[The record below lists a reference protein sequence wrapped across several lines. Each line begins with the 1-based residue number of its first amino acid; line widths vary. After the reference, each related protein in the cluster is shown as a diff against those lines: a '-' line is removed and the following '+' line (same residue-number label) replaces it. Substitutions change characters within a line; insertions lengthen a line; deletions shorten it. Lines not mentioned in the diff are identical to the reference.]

1 VAKRAASA
9 TCAESGLSLRGIL
22 DEQLARRLP
31 PEEVNSLPEGVP
43 WAILSQTSAA
53 TFGTAAT
60 HRRRTLKRLR
70 LGWVVLAFV
79 AFLGPSV
86 VHAQK
91 PAEPYQPMTST
102 QMSQLG
108 LWDAWVTTF
117 NNLTAKQKAEVMRRH
132 VEMCLTTFSVTDEQ
146 RALVKSLTAK
156 YASEAMYA
164 ETDPQKRQALAASM
178 QPDMERG
185 QQVLGQEL
193 FMTFFF
199 AKPPVSVLEA
209 VKNDPA
215 FK

>member
-1 VAKRAASA
+1 M
-9 TCAESGLSLRGIL
+9 
-22 DEQLARRLP
+22 
-31 PEEVNSLPEGVP
+31 
-43 WAILSQTSAA
+43 
-53 TFGTAAT
+53 
-60 HRRRTLKRLR
+60 KRLR
-70 LGWVVLAFV
+70 LGWIVIALV
-79 AFLGPSV
+79 ALIGTSV

-91 PAEPYQPMTST
+91 PAEPYQPMTNQ
-102 QMSQLG
+102 QMSELG
-108 LWDAWVTTF
+108 LWESWIKTF
-117 NNLTAKQKAEVMRRH
+117 TDLTAKQKAEVMRRH
-132 VEMCLTTFSVTDEQ
+132 IDMCLKTFPVTDEQ
-146 RALVKSLTAK
+146 RALVKSLSAK

-193 FMTFFF
+193 FMTFFV